1 MSRIQRLSKSNQLGS
16 KEILSKQ
23 NIYAHKKK
31 LYNVRLMSVNQ
42 IPSIVSSLS
51 LSLSLKALRKT
62 LRYKTNVISLFKI

>member
-51 LSLSLKALRKT
+51 LSLKALRKT

>member
-1 MSRIQRLSKSNQLGS
+1 VSRIQRLSKSNQLGS

-51 LSLSLKALRKT
+51 LSLKALRKT